1 MKLTLPTAA
10 VRQYLYVV
18 ATAALAVAVFYGV
31 VEADAVPLWLGLVAA
46 LAAVGNGT
54 AAVAVRQ
61 QRKDGTL

>member
-1 MKLTLPTAA
+1 MKLPTPA

-18 ATAALAVAVFYGV
+18 ATAGLAVAVFYGI

-54 AAVAVRQ
+54 AAVAVKQ